1 MTFRAQGMRAWLL
14 QRLSSVYMAV
24 FIVTV
29 LVWYLVTDTVSYS
42 AWRELMGQPVVAVAV
57 VLFFCSLLIHA
68 WVGMRDVLI
77 DYVPIMGLRLVI
89 LLGIAVFLVAMGI
102 WVAFI
107 LISVVKI

>member
-24 FIVTV
+24 FIVAV
-29 LVWYLVTDTVSYS
+29 LTWYLVTEDITYS
-42 AWRELMGQPVVAVAV
+42 AWRELLGQPVITVAV

-77 DYVPIMGLRLVI
+77 DYVPIMSLRLVI
-89 LLGIAVFLVAMGI
+89 LLGIAVFLIAMGV

-107 LISVVKI
+107 LISVVKV

>member
-24 FIVTV
+24 FIVAV
-29 LVWYLVTDTVSYS
+29 LVWYVVSDAISYT
-42 AWRELMGQPVVAVAV
+42 AWRELLGQPMVAVAV

-77 DYVPIMGLRLVI
+77 DYVPIMSLRLVI
-89 LLGIAVFLVAMGI
+89 LLGIAVFLMAMGI

-107 LISVVKI
+107 LISVVKV

>member
-14 QRLSSVYMAV
+14 QRLSSVYMAM
-24 FIVTV
+24 FIIGV
-29 LVWYLVTDTVSYS
+29 LVWYLLTDTISYN
-42 AWRELMGQPVVAVAV
+42 AWRELLAQPVIAIAV

-89 LLGIAVFLVAMGI
+89 LLGIAVFLLAMGV

>member
-14 QRLSSVYMAV
+14 QRLSSVYMAI
-24 FIVTV
+24 FIVAV
-29 LVWYLVTDTVSYS
+29 LIWYVVSDAINYS
-42 AWRELMGQPVVAVAV
+42 AWRDILGQPFVTVAV

-89 LLGIAVFLVAMGI
+89 LLGIAVLLLAMGI

-107 LISVVKI
+107 LISVVKV

>member
-24 FIVTV
+24 FIVMV
-29 LVWYLVTDTVSYS
+29 LVWYVASDTITYI
-42 AWRELMGQPVVAVAV
+42 AWRELLAQPVVAVAV

-107 LISVVKI
+107 LIAVVKV

>member
-1 MTFRAQGMRAWLL
+1 MTFRASGMRAWLL
-14 QRLSSVYMAV
+14 QRLSSVYMAA
-24 FIVTV
+24 FIVV
-29 LVWYLVTDTVSYS
+29 ALIWYIATDTMSFT
-42 AWRELMGQPVVAVAV
+42 AWRAFIGQPIIAVAV

-68 WVGMRDVLI
+68 WIGMRDVLI

-107 LISVVKI
+107 LISVVKV

>member
-14 QRLSSVYMAV
+14 QRLSSVYMAM
-24 FIVTV
+24 FIIGV
-29 LVWYLVTDTVSYS
+29 LVWYLLTDTISYNT
-42 AWRELMGQPVVAVAV
+42 WRELLAQPVIAIAV

-77 DYVPIMGLRLVI
+77 DYVPVMGLRLVI
-89 LLGIAVFLVAMGI
+89 LLGIAVFLLAMGV

>member
-1 MTFRAQGMRAWLL
+1 MTFRASGMRAWLL

-29 LVWYLVTDTVSYS
+29 LIWYSVTDAVSYS
-42 AWRELMGQPVVAVAV
+42 AWRELLGQPVVAVAV

-107 LISVVKI
+107 LISVVKL

>member
-14 QRLSSVYMAV
+14 QRLSSVYMAI

-29 LVWYLVTDTVSYS
+29 LIWFLVSDAISYS
-42 AWRELMGQPVVAVAV
+42 AWRDILGQPVVAVAV

-77 DYVPIMGLRLVI
+77 DYVPIMSLRLVI
-89 LLGIAVFLVAMGI
+89 LLGIAVLLLAMGI

-107 LISVVKI
+107 LISVVQV

>member
-107 LISVVKI
+107 LISVVKL